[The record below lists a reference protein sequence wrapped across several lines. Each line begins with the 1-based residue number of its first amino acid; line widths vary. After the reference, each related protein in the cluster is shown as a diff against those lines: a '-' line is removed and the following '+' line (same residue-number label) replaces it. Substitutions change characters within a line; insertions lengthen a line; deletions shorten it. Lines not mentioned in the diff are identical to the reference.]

1 MRGKAVNRGGSMPD
15 RPESKLPRRHRAMSG
30 YPTDEERRENHEEG
44 TDIWSRRKFLTYTL
58 GGSGAVLAAGM
69 LGAAPFAKDAMTV
82 NAATYGGGNGGPG
95 SECSPFTTK
104 QFSSV
109 ASMKAASCPEGIVVR
124 TSSYYEI
131 ANGAAES
138 PRGGTIYRIVA
149 RSEYDAL
156 RGNALGPTDAR
167 NGSGC
172 IDHLLASGNVAVMF
186 RDGAVD
192 LAAVG
197 LREQSDAYA
206 AGNSAAFQA
215 ALAYPLPVLI
225 AYGTYA
231 FGSESIADLGQ
242 NGELD
247 ISGECRFRLAA
258 GKIVNTDTNY
268 GNHTAILRVQGG
280 KRFSIRGVAFDGN
293 RDGQTY
299 PATRNS
305 FGRGTVPRRT
315 NGVLEVC
322 PSGSAYRTQLA
333 IVERCT
339 FENAYLSGAMF
350 IQSDNVI
357 IRNNYSSDNTING
370 FGGAGFGSLLFEG
383 NISRRDGWS
392 DIYTSDRYEG
402 DRAQLQI
409 REWPKDYTAAT
420 EGIPVIAI
428 AESERNKQIVVRG
441 NTCDQAGVIG
451 IFVRSCEQCLVTD
464 NTIRNTG
471 YKRRSGSYSPTAI
484 WGDFGKFTISGND
497 VITQAVQPG
506 DMLPD
511 GIRVVG
517 FTGNGIDRTGGPWI
531 SMRGRYYSIVSD
543 NRIACGQTFGTGAF
557 DDNASKRLLNNKGVI
572 ITSQCLV
579 RGNVIEGCANIPIE
593 AINDD
598 NFSNEALRDI
608 GICGNE
614 IFNTTGSSVINL
626 RSYGSPAGNPRNFD
640 ISGNKVYDVRS
651 ATAGSDARQ
660 MVQFS
665 PAWVTVE
672 VQDVTVADNRF
683 YCLNT
688 GDATKNYGGVRFR
701 GSSGSRGIV
710 IRDNQFFDTLNAVR
724 TESFAELGIRG
735 NTVRN
740 GLRLL
745 YADIST
751 GGDAG
756 KLSIDGN
763 NCSGITSQCVNLNAG
778 ASGKILSEFT
788 AIGNSWSGSG
798 STYSGVTPGVS
809 PAAYNMDRNID
820 TMTTRIVPRRTFSGV
835 PAFNAQHL
843 GEIVRSA
850 DGPADY
856 IAVQVGTGAGD
867 WRIL

>member
-1 MRGKAVNRGGSMPD
+1 
-15 RPESKLPRRHRAMSG
+15 MSEH
-30 YPTDEERRENHEEG
+30 PMNDEERKDGKESRNLL
-44 TDIWSRRKFLTYTL
+44 SRRTFLSFTL
-58 GGSGAVLAAGM
+58 GGSGAVLAAGIA
-69 LGAAPFAKDAMTV
+69 GAFPSVPNGATV
-82 NAATYGGGNGGPG
+82 RAATYGNPG
-95 SECSPFTTK
+95 DCGCLEAHFE
-104 QFSSV
+104 SV
-109 ASMKAASCPEGIVVR
+109 ASMKAAALQAGITVQ
-124 TSSYYEI
+124 TASYYAI
-131 ANGAAES
+131 ANAAADK
-138 PRGGTIYRIVA
+138 PRGGAAYRIVSRA
-149 RSEYDAL
+149 DYDTM
-156 RGNALGPTDAR
+156 RGNTLGPDGGP
-167 NGSGC
+167 NGSGY
-172 IDHLLASGNVAVMF
+172 IDHLLTNGNVAVLSGG
-186 RDGAVD
+186 GAVD
-192 LAAVG
+192 LASVG
-197 LREQSDAYA
+197 LREQHDAYA
-206 AGNSAAFQA
+206 VGNSAALQA
-215 ALAYPLPVLI
+215 ALAYPLSVLT

-231 FGSESIADLGQ
+231 FANESVADLGQ

-247 ISGECRFRLAA
+247 LSGDCRFRLAA
-258 GKIVNTDTNY
+258 GSIVNTDSNY
-268 GNHTAILRVQGG
+268 GNHKAILRVQGG

-315 NGVLEVC
+315 NGILEVC
-322 PSGSAYRTQLA
+322 PSGSAYRPQTV
-333 IVERCT
+333 IVERCS

-350 IQSDNVI
+350 IQCDSVI
-357 IRNNYSSDNTING
+357 IRNNESADNTING
-370 FGGAGFGSLLFEG
+370 FGGAGFASLLFEG
-383 NISRRDGWS
+383 NTSRRDGWS

-441 NTCDQAGVIG
+441 NTSDQAGVIG
-451 IFVRSCEQCLVTD
+451 LFVRSCEQCLITD
-464 NTIRNTG
+464 NVIRNVG

-497 VITQAVQPG
+497 IMTQAVQPG

-511 GIRVVG
+511 GIRVVS
-517 FTGNGIDRTGGPWI
+517 FTGNGIDKTGGPWI
-531 SMRGRYYSIVSD
+531 SMRGRYYSVISD
-543 NRIACGQTFGTGAF
+543 NQITCGQTFGTGSF
-557 DDNASKRLLNNKGVI
+557 NDNANKRLLNNKGI
-572 ITSQCLV
+572 IVTSECLV

-598 NFSNEALRDI
+598 NFNNEALRDV
-608 GICGNE
+608 GVCGNE
-614 IFNTTGSSVINL
+614 IFNTTGSSIINL
-626 RSYGSPAGNPRNFD
+626 RSYGSPTGNPRSFD

-665 PAWVTVE
+665 QAWVGIE

-688 GDATKNYGGVRFR
+688 ADASKNYSGVRFR

-710 IRDNQFFDTLNAVR
+710 IRDNQFVDTLNAVR

-745 YADIST
+745 YADISA

-756 KLSIDGN
+756 KLMVDGN
-763 NCSGITSQCVNLNAG
+763 ICSGITSQCVNINAG
-778 ASGKILSEFT
+778 ASGKILSELT
-788 AIGNSWSGSG
+788 AIGNSWSGTG
-798 STYSGVTPGVS
+798 STYAGVTPGVS

-820 TMTTRIVPRRTFSGV
+820 AMTTRVVPRRTFSGV
-835 PAFNAQHL
+835 PVFNAQHL
-843 GEIVRSA
+843 GEIVRST
-850 DGPADY
+850 DGPTDY

-867 WRIL
+867 WKAL

>member
-1 MRGKAVNRGGSMPD
+1 MR
-15 RPESKLPRRHRAMSG
+15 MSEH
-30 YPTDEERRENHEEG
+30 PMNDEERKDSRESRNML
-44 TDIWSRRKFLTYTL
+44 SRRTFLSFTL
-58 GGSGAVLAAGM
+58 GGSGAVLAAGAA
-69 LGAAPFAKDAMTV
+69 GAFPFVPNGATV
-82 NAATYGGGNGGPG
+82 RAATYGNPGGCGCP
-95 SECSPFTTK
+95 EAHFE
-104 QFSSV
+104 SV
-109 ASMKAASCPEGIVVR
+109 ASMKTASLQAGISVQ
-124 TSSYYEI
+124 TASYYAI
-131 ANGAAES
+131 ANAATDKQRGGAA
-138 PRGGTIYRIVA
+138 YRIVNRA
-149 RSEYDAL
+149 DYDAL
-156 RGNALGPTDAR
+156 RGNTLGPTGAP
-167 NGSGC
+167 NGSGY
-172 IDHLLASGNVAVMF
+172 IDHLLTNGNVAVLSG
-186 RDGAVD
+186 DGAVD
-192 LAAVG
+192 LASVG
-197 LREQSDAYA
+197 LRERHDAYA
-206 AGNSAAFQA
+206 AGNSAALQA
-215 ALAYPLPVLI
+215 ALSYPLSVLT

-231 FGSESIADLGQ
+231 FANESVADLGQ

-247 ISGECRFRLAA
+247 LSGDCRFRLAA
-258 GKIVNTDTNY
+258 GSIVNTDSNY
-268 GNHTAILRVQGG
+268 GNHKAILRVQGG

-315 NGVLEVC
+315 NGILEVC

-333 IVERCT
+333 IVERCS

-350 IQSDNVI
+350 VQCDNVI
-357 IRNNYSSDNTING
+357 IRNNNSADNTING

-383 NISRRDGWS
+383 NISKRDGWS

-451 IFVRSCEQCLVTD
+451 LFVRSCEQCLITD
-464 NTIRNTG
+464 NVIRNVG

-497 VITQAVQPG
+497 IVTQTVQSG

-511 GIRVVG
+511 GIRVVS

-531 SMRGRYYSIVSD
+531 SMRGRYYSVISD
-543 NRIACGQTFGTGAF
+543 NQITCGQTFGTGSF
-557 DDNASKRLLNNKGVI
+557 NDNVNKRLLNNKGI
-572 ITSQCLV
+572 IVTSECLV

-598 NFSNEALRDI
+598 NFNNEALRDI

-614 IFNTTGSSVINL
+614 IFNTTGSSIINL
-626 RSYGSPAGNPRNFD
+626 RSYGSPTGNPRNFD

-665 PAWVTVE
+665 QAWVGVE

-688 GDATKNYGGVRFR
+688 ADASKNYGGVRFR

-710 IRDNQFFDTLNAVR
+710 IRDNQFVDTLNAVR

-745 YADIST
+745 YADISA

-756 KLSIDGN
+756 KLSVDGN
-763 NCSGITSQCVNLNAG
+763 SCSGITSQCVNINAG
-778 ASGKILSEFT
+778 ASGKILSELT

-809 PAAYNMDRNID
+809 PVAYNMDRNID
-820 TMTTRIVPRRTFSGV
+820 AMTVRVVPRRTFSGV
-835 PAFNAQHL
+835 PAFNAQHM
-843 GEIVRSA
+843 GEIVRST
-850 DGPADY
+850 DGPTDY

-867 WRIL
+867 WKAL